1 MDRKLGERRSIR
13 QINVDT
19 MIGSGPSGPGVSCA
33 GHTTQAKW
41 CGPRTARNCLGRYPV
56 VARRCLASYTP
67 RPDRALQVGGGNVGL
82 NLSVG

>member
-1 MDRKLGERRSIR
+1 
-13 QINVDT
+13 

-33 GHTTQAKW
+33 GHITQAKW

-67 RPDRALQVGGGNVGL
+67 LTPRLAELQVEGGYESGNVGL
-82 NLSVG
+82 NEYERRFGSHTA